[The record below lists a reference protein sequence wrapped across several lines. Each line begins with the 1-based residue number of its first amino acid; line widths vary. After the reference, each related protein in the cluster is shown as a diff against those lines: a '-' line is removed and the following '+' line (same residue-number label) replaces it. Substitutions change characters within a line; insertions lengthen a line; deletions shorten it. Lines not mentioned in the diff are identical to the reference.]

1 MGLRDREKRALE
13 EIERNLAGEDPRL
26 ANRLARMRRGPRL
39 SGRLGIA
46 VGLTVVYLLGLTVV
60 VFGVTTGSAAL
71 VVLGAALTAV
81 FPVLL
86 VVDAVRA
93 GRRPD
98 PYTVV
103 DRTPS
108 VG

>member
-13 EIERNLAGEDPRL
+13 EIERNLVGEDPRL
-26 ANRLARMRRGPRL
+26 ANRLARMRPGPRL
-39 SGRLGIA
+39 SGRLGVA

-60 VFGVTTGSAAL
+60 VFGVTTGSTAL
-71 VVLGAALTAV
+71 VVLGAVLTAV

-103 DRTPS
+103 DRAPS
-108 VG
+108 AG

>member
-1 MGLRDREKRALE
+1 MGLRDREKRALD
-13 EIERNLAGEDPRL
+13 EIERNLAAEDPRL
-26 ANRLARMRRGPRL
+26 ATRLARMRPGRRL
-39 SGRLGIA
+39 TGRLAVG

-60 VFGVTTGSAAL
+60 VFGVTTESAAL
-71 VVLGAALTAV
+71 VALGAVLAAV

-93 GRRPD
+93 GRQPD
-98 PYTVV
+98 PYAVA

-108 VG
+108 IG